1 MDADVDADVDALR
14 FDVRGAAGRGI
25 RRSRRVFNSDAG
37 FPTPRFHHRPQQ
49 VVVQPGRHRERVLE
63 AARARERLQVPR
75 PREPQGPVPPVVAK
89 LIVGTYPRVVVLGV
103 LYDGQIVALA
113 PLGALAPG
121 HQPHRTRVHQVHQLD
136 VHPRALAQVAHLFG
150 VEGGSASAVAD
161 RLEAA
166 HGVLLRE
173 ERDDLEAPRPP
184 RFVLQRADDAGGER
198 ELPAFEARANGG
210 SHGPSDVGAVE
221 DDAGV
226 PSRRRGGGGVFRCG
240 GVRRVPARGS
250 ARVCAPPP
258 QGHPPTRIFPR
269 GPPPTAPG
277 TCPGE
282 SPGRHRVAPAW
293 PQSFS
298 TVVRGAP
305 RSSGRRGAR
314 GFAAPRATAG
324 EVTRRMIYAAAW
336 VDDATRT
343 RRRPDRAR
351 WSGVRHLARGRK
363 ATKQFTRRLE
373 FTL

>member
-1 MDADVDADVDALR
+1 MA
-14 FDVRGAAGRGI
+14 
-25 RRSRRVFNSDAG
+25 RRVFNSDAG

-226 PSRRRGGGGVFRCG
+226 PSRRRGGGGVFRCV

-250 ARVCAPPP
+250 ARGCAPRRLKDILPLEYF
-258 QGHPPTRIFPR
+258 R
-269 GPPPTAPG
+269 
-277 TCPGE
+277 E
-282 SPGRHRVAPAW
+282 
-293 PQSFS
+293 
-298 TVVRGAP
+298 VRRP
-305 RSSGRRGAR
+305 
-314 GFAAPRATAG
+314 
-324 EVTRRMIYAAAW
+324 
-336 VDDATRT
+336 
-343 RRRPDRAR
+343 RRRVRALGSHQVVIASR
-351 WSGVRHLARGRK
+351 PPGPRVFRPSSGVRRAARGGAGPGLRS
-363 ATKQFTRRLE
+363 APGDRGGGHETHDIRGGVG
-373 FTL
+373 